1 MKVILFEDVP
11 GWGEEGDII
20 EVKRGYAR
28 NYLLPRGLAV
38 ICTKASLAVLKER
51 QKAIEKRK
59 AEKRELS
66 RSNKEKI
73 EAMDLQIKVSV
84 GENGKLYGSVGNA
97 VLADELLKA
106 GINIERKR
114 IEIAEHALK
123 ALGQYTAKVRL
134 YEDEVAVLKFS
145 VVDAKASETPAAGEE
160 PTAAAET
167 TDVAEADEA
176 GAETAEEQPTAAT
189 EDIAEEPIVKDGE

>member
-1 MKVILFEDVP
+1 M
-11 GWGEEGDII
+11 
-20 EVKRGYAR
+20 
-28 NYLLPRGLAV
+28 AV

-84 GENGKLYGSVGNA
+84 GENGKLYGSVSNA

-160 PTAAAET
+160 PAAAGET
-167 TDVAEADEA
+167 PGADEA
-176 GAETAEEQPTAAT
+176 GAAEADQPETA
-189 EDIAEEPIVKDGE
+189 AEAPIEKDGE

>member
-145 VVDAKASETPAAGEE
+145 VVDAKASETPAAEE
-160 PTAAAET
+160 KPAAAAET

>member
-59 AEKRELS
+59 R
-66 RSNKEKI
+66 
-73 EAMDLQIKVSV
+73 
-84 GENGKLYGSVGNA
+84 GFG
-97 VLADELLKA
+97 
-106 GINIERKR
+106 
-114 IEIAEHALK
+114 
-123 ALGQYTAKVRL
+123 
-134 YEDEVAVLKFS
+134 
-145 VVDAKASETPAAGEE
+145 
-160 PTAAAET
+160 
-167 TDVAEADEA
+167 
-176 GAETAEEQPTAAT
+176 
-189 EDIAEEPIVKDGE
+189 

>member
-84 GENGKLYGSVGNA
+84 GENGKLYGSVSNA

-145 VVDAKASETPAAGEE
+145 VVDAKASETPAAEE
-160 PTAAAET
+160 ELEAAVET
-167 TDVAEADEA
+167 PGADEA
-176 GAETAEEQPTAAT
+176 GAAEADQPEAAAEES
-189 EDIAEEPIVKDGE
+189 AETPIEKDSE

>member
-97 VLADELLKA
+97 VLASRA
-106 GINIERKR
+106 VHGQS
-114 IEIAEHALK
+114 AAL
-123 ALGQYTAKVRL
+123 
-134 YEDEVAVLKFS
+134 
-145 VVDAKASETPAAGEE
+145 
-160 PTAAAET
+160 
-167 TDVAEADEA
+167 
-176 GAETAEEQPTAAT
+176 
-189 EDIAEEPIVKDGE
+189 

>member
-145 VVDAKASETPAAGEE
+145 IVDAKGSEEKPA
-160 PTAAAET
+160 AAAET

>member
-51 QKAIEKRK
+51 QKAIEK
-59 AEKRELS
+59 
-66 RSNKEKI
+66 SNKEKI

-145 VVDAKASETPAAGEE
+145 VVDAKASETPAAEEE
-160 PTAAAET
+160 PEAAAET
-167 TDVAEADEA
+167 PGADEA
-176 GAETAEEQPTAAT
+176 GAAEADQPEAAEEA
-189 EDIAEEPIVKDGE
+189 PIEKDGE

>member
-114 IEIAEHALK
+114 IELADHALK

-167 TDVAEADEA
+167 TDVAEADET
-176 GAETAEEQPTAAT
+176 GAETAAEQPTAAT

>member
-84 GENGKLYGSVGNA
+84 GENGKLYGSVSNA

-114 IEIAEHALK
+114 IELADHALK

-145 VVDAKASETPAAGEE
+145 IVDAKDSDEKPA
-160 PTAAAET
+160 AAAET

>member
-84 GENGKLYGSVGNA
+84 GENGKLYGSVSNA

-160 PTAAAET
+160 PAAAGET
-167 TDVAEADEA
+167 PETDEA
-176 GAETAEEQPTAAT
+176 GAAEADQPETVAEA
-189 EDIAEEPIVKDGE
+189 PIEKDGE

>member
-84 GENGKLYGSVGNA
+84 GENGKLYGSVSNA

-160 PTAAAET
+160 PAAAGET
-167 TDVAEADEA
+167 PEMDEASAAEADQP
-176 GAETAEEQPTAAT
+176 ETA
-189 EDIAEEPIVKDGE
+189 AEAPIEKDGE

>member
-20 EVKRGYAR
+20 DVKRGYAR

-84 GENGKLYGSVGNA
+84 GENGKLYGSVSNA

-160 PTAAAET
+160 PEAAAET
-167 TDVAEADEA
+167 PGADEA
-176 GAETAEEQPTAAT
+176 GAAEADQPEAA
-189 EDIAEEPIVKDGE
+189 AEEPSEAPIEKDGE

>member
-114 IEIAEHALK
+114 IELADHALK

-145 VVDAKASETPAAGEE
+145 IVDAKGSEEKPA
-160 PTAAAET
+160 AAAET
-167 TDVAEADEA
+167 TDVAEADEC
-176 GAETAEEQPTAAT
+176 QCKPR
-189 EDIAEEPIVKDGE
+189 

>member
-145 VVDAKASETPAAGEE
+145 IVDAKDSEEKPA
-160 PTAAAET
+160 AAAET

>member
-84 GENGKLYGSVGNA
+84 GENGKLYGSVSNA

-160 PTAAAET
+160 PEAAGET
-167 TDVAEADEA
+167 PGADEA
-176 GAETAEEQPTAAT
+176 GAAEADQPEAA
-189 EDIAEEPIVKDGE
+189 AEEPSEAPIEKDGE

>member
-97 VLADELLKA
+97 VLA
-106 GINIERKR
+106 IERKR
-114 IEIAEHALK
+114 IELADHALK

-145 VVDAKASETPAAGEE
+145 IVDAKGSEEKPA
-160 PTAAAET
+160 AAAET

>member
-38 ICTKASLAVLKER
+38 ICTKASLAVLK
-51 QKAIEKRK
+51 
-59 AEKRELS
+59 
-66 RSNKEKI
+66 SNKEKI

-114 IEIAEHALK
+114 IELADHALK

-145 VVDAKASETPAAGEE
+145 IVDAKGSEEKPA
-160 PTAAAET
+160 AAAET

-189 EDIAEEPIVKDGE
+189 EDIAEEPIAKDGE

>member
-84 GENGKLYGSVGNA
+84 GENGKLYGSVSNA

-160 PTAAAET
+160 PAAAGET
-167 TDVAEADEA
+167 PETDEA
-176 GAETAEEQPTAAT
+176 GAAEADQPETA
-189 EDIAEEPIVKDGE
+189 AEAPIEKDGE

>member
-84 GENGKLYGSVGNA
+84 GENGKLYGSVSNA

-145 VVDAKASETPAAGEE
+145 VVDAKASETPAAEEE
-160 PTAAAET
+160 PEAAAET
-167 TDVAEADEA
+167 PGADEA
-176 GAETAEEQPTAAT
+176 GAAEADQPEAA
-189 EDIAEEPIVKDGE
+189 AEEPSKAPIEKDGE

>member
-84 GENGKLYGSVGNA
+84 GENGKLYGSVSNA

-160 PTAAAET
+160 PAAVGET
-167 TDVAEADEA
+167 PETDEA
-176 GAETAEEQPTAAT
+176 GAAEADQPETA
-189 EDIAEEPIVKDGE
+189 AEAPIEKDGE

>member
-106 GINIERKR
+106 GM
-114 IEIAEHALK
+114 K

-145 VVDAKASETPAAGEE
+145 VVDAKASETPAAEEE
-160 PTAAAET
+160 PEAAAET
-167 TDVAEADEA
+167 PGADEA
-176 GAETAEEQPTAAT
+176 GAAEADQPEAAEEA
-189 EDIAEEPIVKDGE
+189 PIEKDGE

>member
-114 IEIAEHALK
+114 IELADHALK

-145 VVDAKASETPAAGEE
+145 IVDAKDSDEKPA
-160 PTAAAET
+160 AAAET

>member
-145 VVDAKASETPAAGEE
+145 VVDAKASETPAAEEE
-160 PTAAAET
+160 PEAAAET
-167 TDVAEADEA
+167 PGADEA
-176 GAETAEEQPTAAT
+176 GAAEADQPETA
-189 EDIAEEPIVKDGE
+189 AEAPIEKDGE

>member
-84 GENGKLYGSVGNA
+84 GENGKLYGSVSNA

-160 PTAAAET
+160 PAAAGET
-167 TDVAEADEA
+167 PETDEA
-176 GAETAEEQPTAAT
+176 GAAEADQPEIAA
-189 EDIAEEPIVKDGE
+189 EAPIEKDGE